1 MRVMLVEDHD
11 DLREATLAVLQAH
24 GFDAVGVAS
33 AEEVDDTPLQVR
45 PQLYVLDLCLPGED
59 GLALARRLRAAQPG
73 VGIVMTTARTT
84 VDDRVQGYG
93 AGADIYLPKPVDPQE
108 LVAALRALGTRLA
121 QRGGTALAQPV
132 LLDTQGRTLH
142 GGVGTVRLSDSEA
155 RMLAA
160 MACAPEGMLERW
172 QVAVHLGSPDAEISP
187 DSLQNRI
194 SQLRKKMA
202 TCLGEGEF
210 IRAVRKEGYKLCVE
224 LRVA

>member
-24 GFDAVGVAS
+24 GFDAVGVTC
-33 AEEVDDTPLQVR
+33 AEEVDDTPQQVR

-73 VGIVMTTARTT
+73 VGIVMTTARTA
-84 VDDRVQGYG
+84 VDDRVQGYE

-108 LVAALRALGTRLA
+108 LIAALRALGTRVS

-132 LLDTQGRTLH
+132 LLDTQGRTLR

-202 TCLGEGEF
+202 ASLGEVEC
-210 IRAVRKEGYKLCVE
+210 IRAVRKEGYKLCVP
-224 LRVA
+224 LQLC

>member
-11 DLREATLAVLQAH
+11 GLREATLAVLQAH

-33 AEEVDDTPLQVR
+33 AEEVEDTPLQVR

-59 GLALARRLRAAQPG
+59 GLALARRLRTAQPG
-73 VGIVMTTARTT
+73 VGIVMTTARTA
-84 VDDRVQGYG
+84 VDDRVRGYG
-93 AGADIYLPKPVDPQE
+93 AGADIYLPKPVDPLE
-108 LVAALRALGTRLA
+108 LIAALRSLAARLGHRSGA
-121 QRGGTALAQPV
+121 ALAPPM
-132 LLDTQGRTLH
+132 LLDTQARTLH
-142 GGVGTVRLSDSEA
+142 GGSGTVRLSDSEA

-172 QVAVHLGSPDAEISP
+172 QVAVHFGASEADISP

-202 TCLGEGEF
+202 ACLGGVEC
-210 IRAVRKEGYKLCVE
+210 IRAVRKEGYKLCVP
-224 LRVA
+224 LRVS